1 MDTSVFTFNNDCFF
15 CSAET
20 LSQQEIGAF
29 IAACTQGTEE
39 LRVNIPEKLLKQFE
53 AAGFC
58 TDGVRFKENG
68 VWRYIVHRSAVF
80 DGCQRLEFDPDA
92 EAVYTRTAFSG
103 AGVKEATLHITAL
116 GYFEPFMNGERL
128 TEDQLIPPKSD
139 YVQRDL
145 STASYPIYDTMSHRI
160 YYYTYDL
167 TPRLNPGENV
177 VAAHVGSGWFG
188 DTKNTAEGMRPW
200 GRIFLIFKLILK
212 DAAGNE
218 TEICSDASNTK
229 WHRSHVLETA
239 LYYGEYHDYRKY
251 IEGWNDAGL
260 DDADWKK
267 PTPAPLPHTFFM
279 QPDFPSDRTC
289 GEITPVLIEKRGDRS
304 VYDLGE
310 TASGWPVLVR
320 NDKTEPNGLVTL
332 RYADALTEENGL
344 DFQYTGG
351 LWRAQR
357 DAYVFAR
364 HMPCEELHPHFL
376 WHAARYVELTGE
388 AELKTFVKVQTPIQ
402 RVSKFKSSSE
412 ILNWFFTAY
421 TNTQEAN
428 VHGSIPSDCPHR
440 ERLGYTGDG
449 QLTCGAVMSVYDAR
463 DFYKKWM
470 RDIRDCQDIKN
481 GHVQHTAP
489 FFGGG
494 GGPGGWG
501 GAAVIVPYR
510 YYQFYADKE
519 ALRLAY
525 PSMKGYIDY
534 MLTRCE
540 ANVVVREEDK
550 GWCLGDWCTPGNK
563 NRIPEAYVNTY
574 FFIKCAEMC
583 AKTAEILDVPADAPF
598 FTAVAETLKKGVC
611 SHFYDESTGSFC
623 GGVEGADAFA
633 VDIGLGDART
643 LQNLVNKYE
652 TLGTLD
658 TGIFGTDILTRVL
671 FREGYGSL
679 AYRLLTNKGE
689 VSFFNMKKHGAMNLW
704 EEWDGVHSRCHPM
717 FGAVTEYFFSDIL
730 GIRRFEGRPGYAD
743 VIIAPAEIPE
753 LENVSGT
760 MGTPWGN
767 ITVVIGT
774 DENGRRNVS
783 YLADPRITVH
793 SVD

>member
-1 MDTSVFTFNNDCFF
+1 MDGRWITCDGCDAPYVMGFFDAVSPQQAEVDICGLGFFELYLNGEKVSEDVLTPVWTDYTPRPGRRLLYPIQDTMHHRVCFRRWPLALRNGRNTLGVLLGNGWYNQRERNVEGDLWYGDAPCLWFRVRWQENGAERTFVSGPQLTFCRSPIVRNSVYFGEDQDLRLPLPEEG
-15 CSAET
+15 AET
-20 LSQQEIGAF
+20 HPVSLCEGPQGALELQSCPSDQVVRRFAPRLLSSENGRQIYDAGSNLTGWSALTVGGSSGQ
-29 IAACTQGTEE
+29 
-39 LRVNIPEKLLKQFE
+39 RVNIRYAE
-53 AAGFC
+53 ALNEHGQLDFASCGG
-58 TDGVRFKENG
+58 DGQIQQD
-68 VWRYIVHRSAVF
+68 RYISRGVPLRCRPHFTWHGFRYLEVCGPAEDVEIQEVHAAV
-80 DGCQRLEFDPDA
+80 
-92 EAVYTRTAFSG
+92 AVTGAFS
-103 AGVKEATLHITAL
+103 
-116 GYFEPFMNGERL
+116 
-128 TEDQLIPPKSD
+128 
-139 YVQRDL
+139 
-145 STASYPIYDTMSHRI
+145 
-160 YYYTYDL
+160 
-167 TPRLNPGENV
+167 
-177 VAAHVGSGWFG
+177 
-188 DTKNTAEGMRPW
+188 
-200 GRIFLIFKLILK
+200 
-212 DAAGNE
+212 
-218 TEICSDASNTK
+218 CSS
-229 WHRSHVLETA
+229 
-239 LYYGEYHDYRKY
+239 
-251 IEGWNDAGL
+251 
-260 DDADWKK
+260 
-267 PTPAPLPHTFFM
+267 
-279 QPDFPSDRTC
+279 
-289 GEITPVLIEKRGDRS
+289 PVLNR
-304 VYDLGE
+304 L
-310 TASGWPVLVR
+310 A
-320 NDKTEPNGLVTL
+320 
-332 RYADALTEENGL
+332 
-344 DFQYTGG
+344 
-351 LWRAQR
+351 
-357 DAYVFAR
+357 DAYVR
-364 HMPCEELHPHFL
+364 TRLNNLHCG
-376 WHAARYVELTGE
+376 V
-388 AELKTFVKVQTPIQ
+388 
-402 RVSKFKSSSE
+402 
-412 ILNWFFTAY
+412 
-421 TNTQEAN
+421 
-428 VHGSIPSDCPHR
+428 PSDCPHR

-463 DFYKKWM
+463 DMYKKWM

-519 ALRLAY
+519 ALRLSY
-525 PSMKGYIDY
+525 PSMKAYIDY

-540 ANVVVREEDK
+540 ANIVVREEEK
-550 GWCLGDWCTPGNK
+550 GWCLGDWCSPGNQ

-689 VSFFNMKKHGAMNLW
+689 ISFFNMKKHGAINLW
-704 EEWDGVHSRCHPM
+704 EEWDGEHSHCHPM
-717 FGAVTEYFFSDIL
+717 FGAVAEYFFSDIL

-743 VIIAPAEIPE
+743 VIISPAEIPE